1 MTPEHV
7 LDYLLLVP
15 GTKAKLH
22 KRQTG
27 WAFADEL
34 KTAGKNQLK
43 AEALA
48 ILEKN
53 RADLAGAQNVLYAD
67 GTHALLVVLQSMD
80 AGGKDGTIKHVMS
93 GVNPQ
98 GCRVWPFKRPSAEEQ
113 THDFLWRYAQRLPER
128 GTIGIFNRSYYE
140 DVLVVRVHPE
150 WLGPDRPKHLK
161 KVWAARYADIN
172 AFERHLTRSGTTVL
186 KFFLHVS
193 KDEQK
198 RRLLE
203 RLDDPT
209 KHWKFSAAD
218 LAERKHWDEYMAA
231 YEDALSATSTEW
243 APWYVIPADHKW
255 VARMAVAEVV
265 TRAIRALDLR
275 YPKLPAEQ
283 EAALAG
289 ARRELERE

>member
-1 MTPEHV
+1 MIPEHV

-34 KTAGKNQLK
+34 KTVGKNQLK

-53 RADLAGAQNVLYAD
+53 RADLTGAQNVLYAD
-67 GTHALLVVLQSMD
+67 GTHAILVVLQAMD

-98 GCRVWPFKRPSAEEQ
+98 GCRVWPFKPPSAEER

-150 WLGPDRPKHLK
+150 WLGPNRPKHLK
-161 KVWAARYADIN
+161 KVWHNRYADIN
-172 AFERHLTRSGTTVL
+172 AFERHLSRSGTTVL

-255 VARMAVAEVV
+255 VARTAVAEVV

-275 YPKLPAEQ
+275 YPELPAEQ
-283 EAALAG
+283 AAALAEG
-289 ARRELERE
+289 RRELERE

>member
-1 MTPEHV
+1 MIPERI
-7 LDYLLLVP
+7 LEDLRLTP

-22 KRQTG
+22 KRDTG

-34 KTAGKNQLK
+34 KTLDKGQLK
-43 AEALA
+43 AEAHT

-53 RADLAGAQNVLYAD
+53 RADLAAAQNVLNAD
-67 GTHALLVVLQSMD
+67 GTHAVLVVLQAMD

-98 GCRVWPFKRPSAEEQ
+98 GCRVWSFKQPSAEERA
-113 THDFLWRYAQRLPER
+113 HDFLWRYELRLPER

-150 WLGPDRPKHLK
+150 WLGPARPKHLK

-172 AFERHLTRSGTTVL
+172 AFERHLSRSGTTVL

-198 RRLLE
+198 RRLLD

-218 LAERKHWDEYMAA
+218 LAERKHWDDYVAA
-231 YEDALSATSTEW
+231 YEDAITATSTEW
-243 APWYVIPADHKW
+243 APWHVIPADHKW
-255 VARMAVAEVV
+255 VARTAVAEVV
-265 TRAIRALDLR
+265 SRAIRALDLR
-275 YPKLPAEQ
+275 YPKAVAEQ
-283 EAALAG
+283 EAALTA

>member
-1 MTPEHV
+1 VIPEHV
-7 LDYLLLVP
+7 LDDLLLLP
-15 GTKAKLH
+15 GKKADLR
-22 KRQTG
+22 KRETG
-27 WAFADEL
+27 WAFADAL
-34 KTAGKNQLK
+34 KTIGKHQLT
-43 AEALA
+43 AEAHA
-48 ILEKN
+48 ILDKN
-53 RADLAGAQNVLYAD
+53 RSDLAGAQSVLYAA
-67 GTHALLVVLQSMD
+67 GTHAILVVLQAMD

-98 GCRVWPFKRPSAEEQ
+98 GCRVWPFKQPSAEENL
-113 THDFLWRYAQRLPER
+113 HNFLWRYAQRLPER

-150 WLGPDRPKHLK
+150 LLGPNRPKHLK
-161 KVWAARYADIN
+161 KTWRGRYADIN
-172 AFERHLTRSGTTVL
+172 AFERHLTRSGTSVL
-186 KFFLHVS
+186 KFFLHIS

-209 KHWKFSAAD
+209 KRWKFSAAD
-218 LAERKHWDEYMAA
+218 LTERKYWDEYTVA
-231 YEDALSATSTEW
+231 YEDALTATSTEW

-255 VARMAVAEVV
+255 VARTAVAEVM
-265 TRAIRALDLR
+265 TRAIRAFDLH

-283 EAALAG
+283 EARLAA

>member
-1 MTPEHV
+1 MIPEHV

-22 KRQTG
+22 KRETG

-34 KTAGKNQLK
+34 KTVGKNQLK

-67 GTHALLVVLQSMD
+67 GTHAILIVLQAMD

-98 GCRVWPFKRPSAEEQ
+98 GCRVWSFKQPSAEER

-150 WLGPDRPKHLK
+150 LLGPDHPKHLK
-161 KVWAARYADIN
+161 KLWRARYADIN
-172 AFERHLTRSGTTVL
+172 AFERHLSRSGTTVL
-186 KFFLHVS
+186 KFFLHIS
-193 KDEQK
+193 KSEQK

-203 RLDDPT
+203 RLDDLT

-218 LAERKHWDEYMAA
+218 LAERKHWAEYTAA
-231 YEDALSATSTEW
+231 YEDALTATSTKW

-255 VARMAVAEVV
+255 VARTAVAEVA
-265 TRAIRALDLR
+265 TRAIHALKLR
-275 YPKLPAEQ
+275 YPKIPAEQ
-283 EAALAG
+283 EAALAE